1 MTILAKDLTQ
11 EQRKEF
17 FEAFCE
23 IADFF
28 IDKDEEGFPFP
39 VCFPWNYSEQ
49 ELHGE
54 TIKEMANNYL
64 IELLERE
71 EDEEEIRLAELN
83 KDIDY
88 FYDWVLEKGLEVKD
102 E

>member
-1 MTILAKDLTQ
+1 MKILAKDLTQ

-23 IADFF
+23 IADFY
-28 IDKDEEGFPFP
+28 IDKDEEGFPFAI
-39 VCFPWNYSEQ
+39 CFPWNYPEQ

-71 EDEEEIRLAELN
+71 EEEEEIALKILDSEFD
-83 KDIDY
+83 K
-88 FYDWVLEKGLEVKD
+88 
-102 E
+102 